1 MNKKVYTLDERTFAE
16 SYFNEMPSFFEG
28 LLPILDLGG
37 TLLDDNYVFRSG
49 YEEDIAALRCDWI
62 VIGQDIRDAI
72 IAFPDHEEA
81 EYLTHER
88 RRKD

>member
-1 MNKKVYTLDERTFAE
+1 MNKNRFSFYAFEI
-16 SYFNEMPSFFEG
+16 PSFIEG
-28 LLPILDLGG
+28 LARIFDLGD
-37 TLLDDNYVFRSG
+37 TLQDDYDFPQTG
-49 YEEDIAALRCDWI
+49 FEDDIAAMRSDWI

-88 RRKD
+88 SSND